1 MINRIYYFSIIKME
15 DTEAQFYTKI
25 SEIYDGNESKRD
37 EIEKNLKSFHNT
49 SQYPTPLS
57 WFWDPIFN

>member
-1 MINRIYYFSIIKME
+1 MVIKME
-15 DTEAQFYTKI
+15 DNEAQFYQKI
-25 SEIYDGNESKRD
+25 SKIYDGNESNR
-37 EIEKNLKSFHNT
+37 EQIEKNLKSFHNT